1 MKRFLAVTI
10 VGFLILGASAFAA
23 VNWEQ
28 NYDAGLE
35 KAKKDKKLVMVDMY
49 TDWCGWCKRLEEEIL
64 TKSEFKNYA
73 KEKLILVKLDFPR
86 QIEQSEALQNQNRTL
101 AAQYAIKGYPTVIVL
116 DPAGRAVKQLGYQ
129 EGGPGPFVSALRA
142 VEPRGK

>member
-1 MKRFLAVTI
+1 
-10 VGFLILGASAFAA
+10 VGGGRRPGASA
-23 VNWEQ
+23 
-28 NYDAGLE
+28 AGFEWITDYPRALTRARVE
-35 KAKKDKKLVMVDMY
+35 RRNVFLFF
-49 TDWCGWCKRLEEEIL
+49 TGSDWCGWCKRLEEEIL

-101 AAQYAIKGYPTVIVL
+101 AAQYGIKGYPTVIVL